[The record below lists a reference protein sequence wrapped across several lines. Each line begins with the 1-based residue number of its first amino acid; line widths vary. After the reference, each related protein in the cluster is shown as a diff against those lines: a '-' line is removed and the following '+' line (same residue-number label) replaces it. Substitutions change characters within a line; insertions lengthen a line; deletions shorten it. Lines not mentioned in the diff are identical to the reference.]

1 MRSQAHLN
9 HQLAQLRLRL
19 PKLIY
24 STRALPA
31 LLLLLAGCFEVED
44 INSGESR
51 YDFVS
56 TPVKYQVV
64 SEQVLAGE
72 MLPSA
77 KTYSFETCL
86 QDRIT
91 LSSMALNEFTIDDTS
106 VISDEEGCVIWT
118 KEVKFHPYAQ
128 SQTIEDKFVIT
139 SEGKY
144 PGRLEIDYYLNPW
157 TGSRPTSTAEFVESM
172 HTPDGAHTPFTNA
185 ATTSQPSYQMV
196 ESLFAG
202 HNSSSSSQQCGE
214 AKENAPSASAK
225 PQFAQLKV
233 ASIIKQVFYHNE
245 LSLSDQIHLGLALSP
260 VLEVYDQS
268 GNSHNLI
275 PQVGDVAVHLD
286 ILVINKDLEVTEEN
300 LRKAKKLKSF
310 KFKDLVIES
319 GVIKINEHIDAFQ
332 VLADENI
339 IIRAAIH
346 SPTEWGR
353 EGLRSPESMYF
364 VRQSEES
371 EVLQEVDV
379 IDGTSCF
386 EERSVEIVSAEGK
399 KHSFFFADEPRIS
412 HIDNHSRTTTSIQ
425 YNLLFSTRLIHK
437 NSESVV
443 KNMDL
448 YVTHDTKTR
457 AVHVG
462 PDGLIHYLFEFSYD
476 MYTMQSRPQ
485 YIEFKIS
492 NKDGSIAVDVPLFL
506 KPWQP
511 SSQMSINPET
521 LSDAKVAS
529 LKQRQWPKPELYI
542 DEITLDTATPI
553 EYKVGKDLSLMIR
566 HSYNMDAVVKVRSEG
581 VEAFGGERILPAP
594 TGHYKLDVYLTCPS
608 EGLLNRSLYNVD
620 VADSLDKLTVTRAA
634 DAKDLK
640 NLCPSALTSFDILV
654 EDGRATGTFQVMI
667 PEPRMTWSRS
677 QLTLVLHP
685 YKTSDL
691 SGELAAAQRQ
701 DLAESFVASPV
712 GRVIILE
719 DFASKSKKVAMRPL
733 DYDYSYS
740 HLFSFAD
747 VKLATAKW
755 QLAYPYIA
763 HVNAL
768 EQDYLQR
775 NMLNYVSLDGHEYST
790 LEFPVAPAAQAQSA
804 EDRATTTA
812 AALLPRT
819 CDVDEQECLQETSP
833 ETLSFQDFMDSYSG
847 YGIRDMK
854 FTLDE
859 LKDVVWN
866 RPGNR
871 LDELI
876 EHTCDLW
883 ELSYQV
889 RLERLKYNKN
899 ILPHSAYSAKF
910 MAHLQDIMGP
920 YGGFTGRC
928 IQETRIHPYAHS
940 GHVSP
945 VTAVHH
951 LKGPVVA
958 VHAEDA
964 GVDILNFT
972 QKNISKLGHTVSFY
986 TAAHLD
992 VLGTFYRLIN
1002 NIGAFAGA
1010 SGYSFNLMG
1019 EYEVVKGDNFAG
1031 GMNHYSNWTTVK
1043 MGLQFAQPK
1052 YCLTLRMDP
1061 YYLYSLMNAVRD
1073 NFDRVSQLDD
1083 PRNQNSDMYRDFW
1096 NFIELF
1102 EHDISHGYLICTEE
1116 QPPGFDAQKLAAETH
1131 YPLHQDTTAIG
1142 MEYYRFAGPRFS
1154 SDALYDTTQESF
1166 RDWVYPLRGQ
1176 ADYLK
1181 FIHSMTNMNQ
1191 NQVESMHGYGEAFQW
1206 SSELVTWFMKD
1217 KSIKNVNQYFHPT
1230 AREYVKFP
1238 KRYVYSRFSAV
1249 PPSIGG
1255 FYNY

>member
-1 MRSQAHLN
+1 MRSQGYLN
-9 HQLAQLRLRL
+9 HQLAQLKVQLQ
-19 PKLIY
+19 KF
-24 STRALPA
+24 SHGFVAAGALVFV
-31 LLLLLAGCFEVED
+31 LAGCFEVED
-44 INSGESR
+44 ITTGESR

-64 SEQVLAGE
+64 SEQVASGE

-91 LSSMALNEFTIDDTS
+91 LSSMALNEFIIDGAQ

-118 KEVKFHPYAQ
+118 KEVAFHPYAQ
-128 SQTIEDKFVIT
+128 SRTIEDTFVIT

-157 TGSRPTSTAEFVESM
+157 TGSRPTSTAEFVESI
-172 HTPDGAHTPFTNA
+172 HTPNGVDTPFMTA
-185 ATTSQPSYQMV
+185 STSSQPSYQMV

-202 HNSSSSSQQCGE
+202 KSVADPSQQCGGE
-214 AKENAPSASAK
+214 DSEASAASVTSE

-245 LSLSDQIHLGLALSP
+245 LSLSDQIHLGLLLSP

-268 GNSHNLI
+268 GISHNLI

-286 ILVINKDLEVTEEN
+286 ILVINKDLEITDKN
-300 LRKAKKLKSF
+300 LLKAKKLKSF

-339 IIRAAIH
+339 VLRAAIH
-346 SPTEWGR
+346 SPTQWGA

-371 EVLQEVDV
+371 EVLQEVHT

-399 KHSFFFADEPRIS
+399 EHSFFFADEPRIS

-448 YVTHDTKTR
+448 YVTHDAKTG

-462 PDGLIHYLFEFSYD
+462 PDGLIHYLFDFDYD
-476 MYTMQSRPQ
+476 MYSMQSRPQ
-485 YIEFKIS
+485 YLEFKIS

-511 SSQMSINPET
+511 SSQMAINPET
-521 LSDAKVAS
+521 LSDAKVAA
-529 LKQRQWPKPELYI
+529 LQQRQWPKPELYI

-553 EYKVGKDLSLMIR
+553 EYKVGEDLSLMIR

-620 VADSLDKLTVTRAA
+620 VADSLDTLTVTRAA
-634 DAKDLK
+634 HAKDLK
-640 NLCPSALTSFDILV
+640 NLCPSAHTSFDILV
-654 EDGRATGTFQVMI
+654 ENGRATGTFQVMI

-691 SGELAAAQRQ
+691 SGELAADQRQ
-701 DLAESFVASPV
+701 ELAENFAASPV
-712 GRVIILE
+712 ARVIILE

-733 DYDYSYS
+733 NYEYSFS
-740 HLFSFAD
+740 DLFSFAD

-755 QLAYPYIA
+755 QVAYPYIA

-768 EQDYLQR
+768 EQDYLRR
-775 NMLNYVSLDGHEYST
+775 NMLNYVSLDGHEYSA
-790 LEFPVAPAAQAQSA
+790 LEFEQGSDV
-804 EDRATTTA
+804 DTTTA
-812 AALLPRT
+812 TTLLPRT
-819 CDVDEQECLQETSP
+819 CDVAEQECLQETSP
-833 ETLSFQDFMDSYSG
+833 ATLSYQDFMDSYTG

-876 EHTCDLW
+876 DQTCYLW

-889 RLERLKYNKN
+889 RLQRLKHVKN
-899 ILPHSAYSAKF
+899 IVPNSAHNAKF
-910 MAHLQDIMGP
+910 MAHLEDIMGP

-928 IQETRIHPYAHS
+928 IHETKIHPYAHS
-940 GHVSP
+940 GHVAP

-1061 YYLYSLMNAVRD
+1061 YYLYSLMNSVRD

-1083 PRNQNSDMYRDFW
+1083 PRHQNSEMYRDFW
-1096 NFIELF
+1096 SFIELF

-1116 QPPGFDAQKLAAETH
+1116 QPPGFDAEQLQAETH

-1191 NQVESMHGYGEAFQW
+1191 NQVESMHGYGNAFQW